1 MASATTYHT
10 RAVARRGRI
19 PSRPSGSDS
28 STCTDT
34 AIARITRDAPWIPCP
49 LESPIRDAAVAAAA
63 HKAPSATSQPTLD
76 VRERTATAARAQHA
90 ITNADAVQSELWTT
104 FDLEK
109 YASTNAPTARTA
121 TDTADSDHRVSLG
134 RETCLLY

>member
-1 MASATTYHT
+1 MVSAATYHT
-10 RAVARRGRI
+10 RAVARRGRM

-34 AIARITRDAPWIPCP
+34 AIASGAAMATITRDGPWIPCP
-49 LESPIRDAAVAAAA
+49 SESPIRDAAVAAAA
-63 HKAPSATSQPTLD
+63 HKAPRATSQPTLG

-90 ITNADAVQSELWTT
+90 ITSADAVQSELWTT

-109 YASTNAPTARTA
+109 YASTL
-121 TDTADSDHRVSLG
+121 SLIHI
-134 RETCLLY
+134 